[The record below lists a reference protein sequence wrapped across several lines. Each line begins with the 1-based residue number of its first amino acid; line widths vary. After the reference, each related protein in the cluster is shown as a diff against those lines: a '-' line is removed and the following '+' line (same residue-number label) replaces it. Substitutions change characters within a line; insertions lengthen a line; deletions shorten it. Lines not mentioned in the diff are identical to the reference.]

1 MRLRTLTDRRG
12 FSLFELVIVLMV
24 LAVATALVE
33 PSVASGWRSREIR
46 QGTRKVAAVMRSL
59 RERAVRRGV
68 DQELVLDPDGAT
80 LKWADGN
87 ATLPEGVEIIGV
99 RGGWRD
105 SEGGVRVLFYPN
117 GGSNGVGVVV
127 SMPSVEGLRFAID
140 VEPLLGSVVISEV
153 SE

>member
-12 FSLFELVIVLMV
+12 FTLFELVVVLMV
-24 LAVATALVE
+24 LAVATALVA

-46 QGTRKVAAVMRSL
+46 QGTRRVAAVMRSL

-68 DQELVLDPDGAT
+68 VLEVVLDPDGAT

-87 ATLPEGVEIIGV
+87 ATLPEGVEIVGV

-127 SMPSVEGLRFAID
+127 ASPSVEGLRFSID
-140 VEPLLGSVVISEV
+140 VEPLLGSVVIREV
-153 SE
+153 SG